1 MSLQTTLLTSHKGI
15 DLHAATALRVMRDR
29 LQDGEKLAGLF
40 RCECHTFWDEAFGG
54 GSDRLLQVGRY
65 YNPNKHRYGVFVQ
78 EGAQRPWFAGCGSS
92 LAGSWPGVVRQGDPA
107 AAADLYDHLLGG
119 AAAAGHCCL
128 DVVAFP
134 RGERGPVLSG
144 VLWRLVV
151 AGEGAEAARAGLNLA
166 LARGR
171 KQGLLINPHMEQ
183 WLAVVR
189 PPAS

>member
-1 MSLQTTLLTSHKGI
+1 MSLQTTLLTSHKGV

-29 LQDGEKLAGLF
+29 LEDGDRLTGLF
-40 RCECHTFWDEAFGG
+40 RCECHTFWDETFGG

-78 EGAQRPWFAGCGSS
+78 EGAQRPWFADCGRK
-92 LAGSWPGVVRQGDPA
+92 LDGSWPGPVRQGDPA
-107 AAADLYDHLLGG
+107 EAADLYEHLLGG
-119 AAAAGHCCL
+119 AVPPGHCGF

-144 VLWRLVV
+144 VLWRLVIAGGV
-151 AGEGAEAARAGLNLA
+151 AETARAGENLA
-166 LARGR
+166 VARGR

-183 WLAVVR
+183 WLATVR
-189 PPAS
+189 AIVS